1 MGDRK
6 IAMLFH
12 PYTDLVVI
20 RIEVYYKGDINI
32 PYLTGRLKGLSCLF
46 GSGVK

>member
-1 MGDRK
+1 
-6 IAMLFH
+6 MLFH

-20 RIEVYYKGDINI
+20 SIEVYYKGDINI
-32 PYLTGRLKGLSCLF
+32 PYLTCRLKDFSCLF